1 MVLPRIKTIFLK
13 EQTLNLKEEN
23 LFWEAVKATNLLF
36 HKMFSSGDEQTTK
49 NIFHFLSVFI
59 ILLRLYFWK
68 KRSIVFSL
76 ETKFLESVCVWLKKS
91 DQLKKGVKFGFKEA

>member
-1 MVLPRIKTIFLK
+1 MVLPRIKKIFLK

-68 KRSIVFSL
+68 KKEHSFFSRNKIFRISL
-76 ETKFLESVCVWLKKS
+76 CLIKKVWS
-91 DQLKKGVKFGFKEA
+91 TKKGSKIWV